1 MTFPDMITTTINLP
15 KSLLEVIDTYAEQHL
30 LNRSAC
36 IRLLV
41 SKGMKDTNPNLDHS
55 KSAGNEVQKYA
66 AHQEHIN
73 TKDRQETK
81 EPVA

>member
-15 KSLLEVIDTYAEQHL
+15 KTLLKEIDAYAEKQL

-41 SKGMKDTNPNLDHS
+41 SRGMKDTNRDLDLT
-55 KSAGNEVQKYA
+55 KSAGNE
-66 AHQEHIN
+66 
-73 TKDRQETK
+73 D
-81 EPVA
+81 

>member
-15 KSLLEVIDTYAEQHL
+15 KTLLKEIDAYAEKQL

-41 SKGMKDTNPNLDHS
+41 SRGLKDFTASHEPSRTTSANL
-55 KSAGNEVQKYA
+55 
-66 AHQEHIN
+66 
-73 TKDRQETK
+73 
-81 EPVA
+81 